1 MVFKD
6 FSFFKKNLSM
16 KHSQKFFLVY
26 INYLILK
33 KKKTKL
39 TTKLNEEV
47 NSMFTSSQIT
57 NQENNALFFF
67 KKNIYF
73 FNFIF

>member
-1 MVFKD
+1 
-6 FSFFKKNLSM
+6 M
-16 KHSQKFFLVY
+16 KHSQKFYLVY

-33 KKKTKL
+33 KKK
-39 TTKLNEEV
+39 TKLNEEV

-67 KKNIYF
+67 
-73 FNFIF
+73 

>member
-6 FSFFKKNLSM
+6 FSFLKKNLSM
-16 KHSQKFFLVY
+16 KHSQNFYLVY

-33 KKKTKL
+33 KKK
-39 TTKLNEEV
+39 TKLNEEV

-67 KKNIYF
+67 LRKIYF
-73 FNFIF
+73 F

>member
-1 MVFKD
+1 MMVFKG
-6 FSFFKKNLSM
+6 FSFLKKNSSM
-16 KHSQKFFLVY
+16 KHSQNFYLVY

-33 KKKTKL
+33 KK
-39 TTKLNEEV
+39 KLNEEV

-67 KKNIYF
+67 
-73 FNFIF
+73 

>member
-6 FSFFKKNLSM
+6 FSFLKKNLSM
-16 KHSQKFFLVY
+16 KHSQNFFLVY

-67 KKNIYF
+67 LRKIYF
-73 FNFIF
+73 F

>member
-1 MVFKD
+1 
-6 FSFFKKNLSM
+6 M
-16 KHSQKFFLVY
+16 KHSQNFFLVY

-67 KKNIYF
+67 
-73 FNFIF
+73 